1 VALQDLPVEHFA
13 LKDLVS
19 QALLSKG
26 AKRRRFAYF
35 KSFMQEPS
43 PSPDQI
49 ARDRF
54 CREIDK
60 NFSVIAGA
68 GTGKTRA
75 IVERIVTI
83 ALKGGGAELL
93 PRLVAVTYTNN
104 AAREFKRRIRSTLL
118 EKMRRQSARAVLEKL
133 ERAFF
138 GTIHSF
144 CMKLLREHQAYL
156 RLPDQLT
163 APGVRARR
171 QVWEG
176 FVNDSAL
183 SIRFADDPL
192 VKELLRFCT
201 WQDILGIAYQISNP
215 GVQKP
220 GSAHPP
226 VLDLE
231 PLRRCFVRPQSAPFR
246 HELLRNLERFV
257 ADIAA
262 GKTSLQIPA
271 TNSEAQGLTD
281 AYEAVVGP
289 LVSWLEEAS
298 LSIASEI
305 ALEFQRHALR
315 LGIVTYDDQIN
326 LCRRLLMDQEILD
339 GLRRREYV
347 VILDEAQDT
356 AFSMFE
362 ILVELTRPAGAL
374 AGTWPG
380 AGSGPWPGRFCMV
393 GDPRQTIY
401 ERAGIQI
408 YQELNET
415 FRRQNDGELLVFK
428 LTRRCAA
435 AVVASVN
442 RVFRDS
448 VLTEQEI
455 RYDDLVASDETGEGQ
470 AGRIQ
475 IPALGA
481 DVTQVDKI
489 FEEECRILAAWL
501 SQQHK
506 AGLGIQSWN
515 QLAILAPRHDWL
527 IACVGQLQKFGLPY
541 IYRNQ
546 KIPWSD
552 LPAFAWPVALLYT
565 VIHPWDRFERIG
577 VLREIFVI
585 ADTDL
590 AKWVR
595 DPSSITPALK
605 EAQTLLA
612 NIEAELTL
620 TPPPA
625 IGRIVDR
632 IFVECQLAARLN
644 ALGADSIELETF
656 RRLAFEAVGKSL
668 QDWVDE
674 LLALLVESA
683 DESFASEDAIE
694 LMTTHSAKGLEWDIV
709 IPIGFGRRIFP
720 GRKTGYPQFVT
731 NGTNQRVVWN
741 AASAVAERNQ
751 SEEVHAASRRLLYV
765 TLTRARH
772 SLVIPAMN
780 YLDSTDSFAA
790 ASGFDLAEIAE
801 SIGPLKSIS
810 KPSRDAWAQLELPID
825 AVDFQQAAARSL
837 DLPDLIRPHALAQDN
852 EIVENQFAED
862 AATYTY
868 GRWWHLWIEKFPWR
882 APQREREIFI
892 ASIEMNF
899 PFSDRARRET
909 VMFLQSSA
917 LVEILSVGKW
927 FRPEVSFSFPMN
939 NTRWIEGVIDLVI
952 GTHSDELW
960 IIDWKTNHRHA
971 EIAEADFATDL
982 RRKYLPQLE
991 AYRSVIEQGFHRPVA
1006 RLLIYSTV
1014 QGRFV

>member
-1 VALQDLPVEHFA
+1 
-13 LKDLVS
+13 
-19 QALLSKG
+19 
-26 AKRRRFAYF
+26 
-35 KSFMQEPS
+35 
-43 PSPDQI
+43 
-49 ARDRF
+49 
-54 CREIDK
+54 
-60 NFSVIAGA
+60 
-68 GTGKTRA
+68 
-75 IVERIVTI
+75 
-83 ALKGGGAELL
+83 
-93 PRLVAVTYTNN
+93 
-104 AAREFKRRIRSTLL
+104 
-118 EKMRRQSARAVLEKL
+118 
-133 ERAFF
+133 
-138 GTIHSF
+138 
-144 CMKLLREHQAYL
+144 
-156 RLPDQLT
+156 
-163 APGVRARR
+163 
-171 QVWEG
+171 
-176 FVNDSAL
+176 
-183 SIRFADDPL
+183 
-192 VKELLRFCT
+192 
-201 WQDILGIAYQISNP
+201 
-215 GVQKP
+215 
-220 GSAHPP
+220 
-226 VLDLE
+226 
-231 PLRRCFVRPQSAPFR
+231 
-246 HELLRNLERFV
+246 
-257 ADIAA
+257 
-262 GKTSLQIPA
+262 
-271 TNSEAQGLTD
+271 
-281 AYEAVVGP
+281 
-289 LVSWLEEAS
+289 
-298 LSIASEI
+298 
-305 ALEFQRHALR
+305 
-315 LGIVTYDDQIN
+315 
-326 LCRRLLMDQEILD
+326 
-339 GLRRREYV
+339 
-347 VILDEAQDT
+347 
-356 AFSMFE
+356 
-362 ILVELTRPAGAL
+362 
-374 AGTWPG
+374 
-380 AGSGPWPGRFCMV
+380 
-393 GDPRQTIY
+393 
-401 ERAGIQI
+401 
-408 YQELNET
+408 
-415 FRRQNDGELLVFK
+415 
-428 LTRRCAA
+428 
-435 AVVASVN
+435 
-442 RVFRDS
+442 
-448 VLTEQEI
+448 
-455 RYDDLVASDETGEGQ
+455 
-470 AGRIQ
+470 
-475 IPALGA
+475 
-481 DVTQVDKI
+481 
-489 FEEECRILAAWL
+489 
-501 SQQHK
+501 
-506 AGLGIQSWN
+506 
-515 QLAILAPRHDWL
+515 
-527 IACVGQLQKFGLPY
+527 
-541 IYRNQ
+541 
-546 KIPWSD
+546 
-552 LPAFAWPVALLYT
+552 
-565 VIHPWDRFERIG
+565 
-577 VLREIFVI
+577 
-585 ADTDL
+585 
-590 AKWVR
+590 
-595 DPSSITPALK
+595 
-605 EAQTLLA
+605 
-612 NIEAELTL
+612 
-620 TPPPA
+620 
-625 IGRIVDR
+625 
-632 IFVECQLAARLN
+632 
-644 ALGADSIELETF
+644 
-656 RRLAFEAVGKSL
+656 LAFEAVGKSL